1 MIISK
6 RSTYH
11 RRDPSREI
19 KFGSAVDMPAL
30 QHTLKQTCEII
41 LYLLLY
47 QTEKDIMPLSLQMAV
62 YRGLAEAFRFP
73 PRRAY
78 RVSYPPSN
86 RNVSGIQTA
95 AAAVGAIQLQIC
107 VWVVYGISPAAAIHQ
122 LGSVDRV
129 WQI

>member
-1 MIISK
+1 
-6 RSTYH
+6 
-11 RRDPSREI
+11 
-19 KFGSAVDMPAL
+19 
-30 QHTLKQTCEII
+30 
-41 LYLLLY
+41 
-47 QTEKDIMPLSLQMAV
+47 MPLSLQMAV

-78 RVSYPPSN
+78 RVSYPPSH
-86 RNVSGIQTA
+86 RNVSGIQTTT
-95 AAAVGAIQLQIC
+95 AAVGAIQLQIC